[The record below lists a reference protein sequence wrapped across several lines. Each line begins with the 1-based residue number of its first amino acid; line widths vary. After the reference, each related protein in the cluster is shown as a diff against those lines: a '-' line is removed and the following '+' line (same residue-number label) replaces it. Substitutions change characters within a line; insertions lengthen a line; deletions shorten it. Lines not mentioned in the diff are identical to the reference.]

1 MHLKIYKHKI
11 DWYCSISNLQE
22 IVYALTNYSHWNDYI
37 LLTQK
42 GKEYYKILNLY
53 LSKTDEDKIYSTD
66 DKCVIYISEDSLG
79 LLESC
84 TNILDENINSYSYE
98 LNDLF
103 YDKENEWVGFYLYI
117 DRTRPK

>member
-42 GKEYYKILNLY
+42 GKEHYKILNLY
-53 LSKTDEDKIYSTD
+53 
-66 DKCVIYISEDSLG
+66 
-79 LLESC
+79 
-84 TNILDENINSYSYE
+84 
-98 LNDLF
+98 
-103 YDKENEWVGFYLYI
+103 
-117 DRTRPK
+117 